1 MLRCARRLYAT
12 QQLKKCTFC
21 GTLLPLPS
29 HACSSCSSPAAISDS
44 VSFYD
49 YFNAKA
55 PPEGPFR
62 LDTRALRRQFLNA
75 QQKVHPDNFS
85 QSEGKRLVAESTSS
99 LLNKAYTTL
108 LSPLARAEYL
118 LSLQNIETSEG
129 EKLTDSNVLMTV
141 MEAREEIEEA
151 SKPEDLENIRKSNEL
166 LIVDEV
172 AALERAFAERDYESA
187 RVSAVKLRYWLN
199 IQSAIKDWEPGQEI
213 KLDH

>member
-1 MLRCARRLYAT
+1 
-12 QQLKKCTFC
+12 
-21 GTLLPLPS
+21 
-29 HACSSCSSPAAISDS
+29 
-44 VSFYD
+44 
-49 YFNAKA
+49 
-55 PPEGPFR
+55 
-62 LDTRALRRQFLNA
+62 
-75 QQKVHPDNFS
+75 
-85 QSEGKRLVAESTSS
+85 
-99 LLNKAYTTL
+99 
-108 LSPLARAEYL
+108 
-118 LSLQNIETSEG
+118 
-129 EKLTDSNVLMTV
+129 MTV